1 VAYIQV
7 ELEEKSGLLAEI
19 IDNETFQE
27 TLVGK
32 IQ

>member
-1 VAYIQV
+1 VAYIRV
-7 ELEEKSGLLAEI
+7 ELEEKSELLAEI
-19 IDNETFQE
+19 IENETFQE